1 MFVYEEEQE
10 IGPNPGV
17 ESPPPWIPDSMAPL
31 CMGCGAGFSLVKRR
45 HHCRSCGRVFCQR
58 CSPNQVD
65 FTLQTQISN
74 VVHTIA
80 NIKTDVILHFF
91 QKSGPTCLKFTSTD
105 FFFMTILNIYFLTL
119 NMLQVPLPRYGM
131 ESPVR
136 VCNRC
141 YIYYM

>member
-1 MFVYEEEQE
+1 MFFLLNWEGEKMTFNSKKRNPFFILYHRKLFCCFNMTKDDVEVTHELILFVYEEEQE

-65 FTLQTQISN
+65 FAVS
-74 VVHTIA
+74 
-80 NIKTDVILHFF
+80 
-91 QKSGPTCLKFTSTD
+91 ST
-105 FFFMTILNIYFLTL
+105 
-119 NMLQVPLPRYGM
+119 
-131 ESPVR
+131 E
-136 VCNRC
+136 
-141 YIYYM
+141 